1 MPRLNGRRDHCCCE
15 TREENDGLRDE
26 CRRRPLAVG
35 PGCAVGAPG
44 SGVRPD
50 RDQVERQALG
60 AGDDGAFGAAELLD
74 AGRARGRGR
83 GGAVQHLLSRAAWD
97 EGRVRSEIRA
107 WACEHLG
114 TTAGPRV
121 LAVDETG
128 DLKKGDA
135 TVGVQRQYSETA
147 GRIENCQIAVYLA
160 YATAAGHA
168 AVDVRLY
175 LPRAWTDDRHA
186 APLPGCP
193 NRSASPPSPSWPGS

>member
-1 MPRLNGRRDHCCCE
+1 MIIAVVRQEKRTTAFETSVDADRWLSDLDALWGHLAPAFARIE
-15 TREENDGLRDE
+15 TRWNAKRLAQAMMAHLE
-26 CRRRPLAVG
+26 RRNCWTLAEHAGEAG
-35 PGCAVGAPG
+35 PW
-44 SGVRPD
+44 R
-50 RDQVERQALG
+50 
-60 AGDDGAFGAAELLD
+60 F
-74 AGRARGRGR
+74 
-83 GGAVQHLLSRAAWD
+83 QHLLSRAAWD